1 MLIKTIFIL
10 ADDVHFFKHFLL
22 KNMNGLFDLETLKN
36 TYSSLLE
43 FLCSSKEILM
53 ISNNVSNIW
62 KSTDQK
68 FLKLMG
74 SFFIK
79 KSDLVKALIPSSK
92 LYSEIISFCEET
104 NDKELLKWVKSFNN
118 LFLSSVS
125 KSLKKNKVPH
135 ASDFDEM
142 MQKLSLFFNNFYDLK
157 TKNETLERTIEELQ
171 NELKLSQEK
180 NALLTS
186 SLETLA
192 DEECENFR
200 KRLRS
205 GIYSFNVDQS
215 AII

>member
-1 MLIKTIFIL
+1 MSFTFLT
-10 ADDVHFFKHFLL
+10 HFLL
-22 KNMNGLFDLETLKN
+22 KNMNGLFDFETLKN
-36 TYSSLLE
+36 TYSSLLD
-43 FLCSSKEILM
+43 FLCSTKEFLK

-62 KSTDQK
+62 KTTDQK

-79 KSDLVKALIPSSK
+79 KSDLVKALVPSSK

-104 NDKELLKWVKSFNN
+104 DNKELFKWVKSFNN

-125 KSLKKNKVPH
+125 KSLKKNKDDPNID
-135 ASDFDEM
+135 DFDEM
-142 MQKLSLFFNNFYDLK
+142 MRKLSLFSNNFRELK
-157 TKNETLERTIEELQ
+157 AKNETLEKTIEELQ

-186 SLETLA
+186 SLENLA

-200 KRLRS
+200 KRMRS
-205 GIYSFNVDQS
+205 GIYSFNVNQS
-215 AII
+215 AIV

>member
-1 MLIKTIFIL
+1 
-10 ADDVHFFKHFLL
+10 
-22 KNMNGLFDLETLKN
+22 MNGLFDLETLKN

-43 FLCSSKEILM
+43 FLCSSKENLM

-104 NDKELLKWVKSFNN
+104 DDKELLKWVKCFNN

-142 MQKLSLFFNNFYDLK
+142 IQKLSLFFNNFCDLK
-157 TKNETLERTIEELQ
+157 TKNETLEKTIEELQ

>member
-1 MLIKTIFIL
+1 MSFTFLT
-10 ADDVHFFKHFLL
+10 HFLL
-22 KNMNGLFDLETLKN
+22 KNMNGLFDFETLKN
-36 TYSSLLE
+36 TYSSLLD
-43 FLCSSKEILM
+43 FLCSTKEFLK

-62 KSTDQK
+62 KTTDQK

-79 KSDLVKALIPSSK
+79 KSDLVKALVPSSK

-104 NDKELLKWVKSFNN
+104 DNKELFKWVKSFNN

-125 KSLKKNKVPH
+125 KSLKKNKDDPNIG
-135 ASDFDEM
+135 DFDEM
-142 MQKLSLFFNNFYDLK
+142 MRKLSLFSNNFRELK
-157 TKNETLERTIEELQ
+157 AKNETLEKTIEELQ

-186 SLETLA
+186 SLENLA

-200 KRLRS
+200 KRMRS
-205 GIYSFNVDQS
+205 GIYSFNVNQS
-215 AII
+215 AIV